1 MPNIRYKGCFTAA
14 IFQNNQDRMPTEI
27 EAKKGRNFRS
37 LTVTLAVAFL
47 TLSLAVL
54 MIASSLEIYFN
65 LQTQEKV
72 VDNQLQLI
80 AENSANTVE
89 SFIQEKFSI
98 LEATASLSNLGVSQQ
113 GQQKLVM
120 DKLLGLEPSFRQ
132 IILLEPQGQEL
143 ARVSRMSNLAP
154 SEFSDESMS
163 DMLSQLGQGKTYIS
177 PVYIDGITSEP
188 MVIMAV
194 PVTNVFGD
202 LKGVLAAEVNLKFMW
217 DLVGRIKIGDS
228 GFAYVIDRDGDL
240 LAFGDISRVLKGEKL
255 SYLDEV
261 NEFVHGNEQVH
272 NSQAETSIGIKG
284 ISVVTTHVHLEN
296 PDWAVV
302 VELPV
307 QEAYQSVT
315 QGIIISALIMLLSL
329 FLAIVAGTY
338 LSRRITKP
346 IIRLRD
352 ASVKIGEGKLDTQIE
367 IVSKNEIGDLAR
379 AFSQMIEDLK
389 KSRAK
394 LEQYSKDLEKQVTER
409 TKELKSKMDELERFN
424 RLAVGRELRM
434 IELKKRIKEL
444 EGKSEKKVG

>member
-47 TLSLAVL
+47 ALSLAVL